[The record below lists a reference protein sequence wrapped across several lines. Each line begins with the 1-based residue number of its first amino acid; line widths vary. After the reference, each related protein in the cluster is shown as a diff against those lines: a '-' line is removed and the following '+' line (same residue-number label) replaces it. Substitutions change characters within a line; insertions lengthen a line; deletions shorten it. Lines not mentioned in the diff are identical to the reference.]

1 MSSSCYIKLAQGIC
15 KIMTIFWKQDI
26 HRYMYSLWKNSKT
39 ENWREVVNIAFAVFN
54 KFSQCI
60 DLKWKQCT
68 DLYNLSYKEEK
79 LNFQSYFLMG
89 IIWHIKTT
97 HMYSYR
103 DVAIKRPTKAL
114 ALSSDFFLFCFLL
127 FIVTITTL
135 IT

>member
-15 KIMTIFWKQDI
+15 QIMTIFWKQDI
-26 HRYMYSLWKNSKT
+26 HMYMYSLWKNSKT
-39 ENWREVVNIAFAVFN
+39 ENWREVVNIAFAVFT

-79 LNFQSYFLMG
+79 LNFQSYFLIMG

-97 HMYSYR
+97 HMYS
-103 DVAIKRPTKAL
+103 
-114 ALSSDFFLFCFLL
+114 
-127 FIVTITTL
+127 
-135 IT
+135 